1 MKEINVPY
9 HLIIPTV
16 ISIITLGILIYKR
29 KTIFKNNEN
38 KWFWISVTVFFFSY
52 LFIVG
57 SATYAHYS
65 SNLILQKF
73 DLDKNGTF
81 NNTEITPEFKIAMKN
96 VISDTGR
103 NFSFITGLIFSSIIA
118 AIIYVI
124 GIKINQ

>member
-1 MKEINVPY
+1 MDKHNCI
-9 HLIIPTV
+9 
-16 ISIITLGILIYKR
+16 
-29 KTIFKNNEN
+29 
-38 KWFWISVTVFFFSY
+38 FFSY

-65 SNLILQKF
+65 SNLILQQF

-81 NNTEITPEFKIAMKN
+81 NNAEITPEFHIAMKN

-118 AIIYVI
+118 AIVYVI
-124 GIKINQ
+124 GIKINK